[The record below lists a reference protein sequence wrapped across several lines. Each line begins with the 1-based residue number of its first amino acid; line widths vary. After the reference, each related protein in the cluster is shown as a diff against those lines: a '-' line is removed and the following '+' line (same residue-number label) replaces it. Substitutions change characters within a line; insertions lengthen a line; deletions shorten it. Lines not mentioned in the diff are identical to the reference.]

1 LYLSYQI
8 NNMNWIYLLVFLGI
22 LIPADGVYQRGKASY
37 YAQSMNGR
45 RTASGQIYCSDSL
58 TAAHA
63 RLPFGTR
70 VAVRNLKNDSTVVLR
85 ITDRMSA
92 SSSRVIDVSWAAA
105 KKLNFVRDGLAQVE
119 LTLID
124 TIPLK

>member
-1 LYLSYQI
+1 MYQF
-8 NNMNWIYLLVFLGI
+8 YSLI
-22 LIPADGVYQRGKASY
+22 LIVLLSGSDNVYQRGKASY
-37 YAQSMNGR
+37 YAQSMNGQ
-45 RTASGQIYCSDSL
+45 RTSSGERYYSDSL

-92 SSSRVIDVSWAAA
+92 SNSRIIDVSWAAA
-105 KKLNFVRDGLAQVE
+105 KKLNFVREGLAQVE
-119 LTLID
+119 LTIID
-124 TIPLK
+124 TIPRK

>member
-1 LYLSYQI
+1 MYL
-8 NNMNWIYLLVFLGI
+8 IYSLLI
-22 LIPADGVYQRGKASY
+22 LIFLSGSDDVFQRGKASY

-45 RTASGQIYCSDSL
+45 RTASGERYFSDSL

-70 VAVRNLKNDSTVVLR
+70 VKVRNLKNDSIVVLR
-85 ITDRMSA
+85 IIDRMSA

-105 KKLNFVRDGLAQVE
+105 KKLNFVRDGITQVE
-119 LTLID
+119 LSIID
-124 TIPLK
+124 TTAQK

>member
-1 LYLSYQI
+1 MY
-8 NNMNWIYLLVFLGI
+8 WIYSLLFLVFLSGS
-22 LIPADGVYQRGKASY
+22 DNVYQRGKASY
-37 YAQSMNGR
+37 YAKSMNGQ
-45 RTASGQIYCSDSL
+45 RTSSGERYFSDSL

-70 VAVRNLKNDSTVVLR
+70 VQVRNLKNDSTVVLR
-85 ITDRMSA
+85 IIDRMSA
-92 SSSRVIDVSWAAA
+92 SSSRIIDVSWAAA

-119 LTLID
+119 LKIID

>member
-1 LYLSYQI
+1 
-8 NNMNWIYLLVFLGI
+8 MNWIYLLLFLRI
-22 LIPADGVYQRGKASY
+22 LTPTDRVYQSGKASY

-58 TAAHA
+58 SAAHA

-70 VAVRNLKNDSTVVLR
+70 VAVRNLKNDSTVVLH
-85 ITDRMSA
+85 IIDRMSA
-92 SSSRVIDVSWAAA
+92 SSSRIIDVSWAAA

-124 TIPLK
+124 TLALK

>member
-1 LYLSYQI
+1 MYL
-8 NNMNWIYLLVFLGI
+8 IYSLLI
-22 LIPADGVYQRGKASY
+22 LIFLSGSDDVFQRGKASY

-45 RTASGQIYCSDSL
+45 RTASGERYFSDSL

-70 VAVRNLKNDSTVVLR
+70 VKVRNLKNDSIVVLR
-85 ITDRMSA
+85 IIDRMSA

-105 KKLNFVRDGLAQVE
+105 KKLNFVRDGITQVE
-119 LTLID
+119 LSILD
-124 TIPLK
+124 TTAQQ